1 MSTAREGLALS
12 GRIDPEVEAA
22 LLRETVRCELLS
34 LGPQPDHGGLLERA
48 DALASA
54 IGRGRGAQL
63 TVAGLYAYFTGVGSA
78 GALWDEGRSAA
89 EAEGDVDSLMRCSN
103 NLISWHEGDGD
114 PEVALLLS
122 EQMAQVAAAHGLGEW
137 RAQFMA
143 MAANLHFHQ
152 GTYPAAL
159 ALAGRHRCCRH
170 RRPDA
175 PAGGRDEAGR
185 PDRPRPAGGRRATDA
200 VTIRRGA
207 ARLAARRHRRVP
219 SRRACVL
226 VGRPAICPRD

>member
-1 MSTAREGLALS
+1 M
-12 GRIDPEVEAA
+12 P
-22 LLRETVRCELLS
+22 
-34 LGPQPDHGGLLERA
+34 
-48 DALASA
+48 AS
-54 IGRGRGAQL
+54 
-63 TVAGLYAYFTGVGSA
+63 YAYFTGVGSA

-159 ALAGRHRCCRH
+159 ALLDDI
-170 RRPDA
+170 DA
-175 PAGGRDEAGR
+175 
-185 PDRPRPAGGRRATDA
+185 A
-200 VTIRRGA
+200 VIDGQTRQQADGT
-207 ARLAARRHRRVP
+207 RLAILIDLGLLEDAERLMP
-219 SRRACVL
+219 SPSD
-226 VGRPAICPRD
+226 GEPRDWLRDDTVAYLRAAHAYWSGDLRSALSS